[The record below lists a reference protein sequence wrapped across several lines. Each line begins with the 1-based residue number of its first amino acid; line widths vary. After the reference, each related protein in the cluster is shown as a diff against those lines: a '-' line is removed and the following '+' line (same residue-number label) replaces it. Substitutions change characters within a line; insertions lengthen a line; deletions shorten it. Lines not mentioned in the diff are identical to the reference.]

1 MKLLILVIQFK
12 KRDVTQKLMKMERQ
26 YLIMIK
32 CVITFEFDKL
42 TSENF
47 AAKLKANKTSN

>member
-32 CVITFEFDKL
+32 YIITFEFDKL

>member
-12 KRDVTQKLMKMERQ
+12 KRTVTQKLMKMERQ

-32 CVITFEFDKL
+32 YIITFEFDKL

-47 AAKLKANKTSN
+47 AAKLKANNPSN

>member
-12 KRDVTQKLMKMERQ
+12 KRTVTQKLMKMERQ

-32 CVITFEFDKL
+32 YIITFEFDKL

>member
-12 KRDVTQKLMKMERQ
+12 KRTVTQKLMKMERQ
-26 YLIMIK
+26 YLIIIK
-32 CVITFEFDKL
+32 YIITFEFDKL
-42 TSENF
+42 TENF